1 MPPHELAGFLCALS
15 DEELLSRSRPG
26 MLTEEAQR
34 FALAELRARG
44 LPVPQDAGE
53 PEEEEQEGGPAYE
66 GDMVLLERGLTPQE
80 AHLKAS
86 FLQSVDVAA
95 SAGDV
100 NLVQTHGLLAIAVGG
115 ACLRVPRNRLEEA
128 TELLAAFS
136 RGDFALGDDDDVGP
150 DAAA

>member
-1 MPPHELAGFLCALS
+1 MPSHELAGFLCALS
-15 DEELLSRSRPG
+15 DEELLSRSKPG

-53 PEEEEQEGGPAYE
+53 TEEEEQEGGPAYE
-66 GDMVLLERGLTPQE
+66 GDVVLLERGLTPQE
-80 AHLKAS
+80 AYLKAS
-86 FLQSVDVAA
+86 FLQSVGVAA